1 MDTIGGTEARVTRT
15 VLRSEVLRILA
26 SGPLDVMIT
35 ASDASFL
42 GSDDFLAAFAAR
54 VVPVSLLM
62 LTRTVD
68 KTALQRL
75 RTAGAQVE
83 HIAPPIALD
92 ALQER
97 VRQAL
102 RQRDLT
108 SRTTCEPLPGLARR
122 IQSERGSFT
131 LHVNAGI
138 EYGSLTFLDGV
149 LVDAQN
155 ARRTGDRAALD
166 ILGWRQTSV
175 VFDRVVPLAP
185 ATVRQGLGVLI
196 AEAERA
202 VRPPDGAASE
212 EILAPPTSS
221 LRPSGAESRSQP
233 QPQPSAT
240 SSSSSKEDMAN
251 INKTLEETMKID
263 GAIGAAIADWESG
276 LCLGMAGGGSRLNIE
291 VAAAGN
297 CQVVKAKMATM
308 NELGIKGAIQD
319 ILITLDDQI
328 HLIRPLKR
336 GDNMFIY
343 LAIDKTK
350 GNLAMAR
357 HRLSKLEAELSI

>member
-1 MDTIGGTEARVTRT
+1 MDTIGGPEARVTRT

-62 LTRTVD
+62 LTRKVD
-68 KTALQRL
+68 KEALQRL
-75 RTAGAQVE
+75 RTAGAEVE
-83 HIAPPIALD
+83 HIAPPLALD

-149 LVDAQN
+149 LVNAQN

-185 ATVRQGLGVLI
+185 ATVRQGLGVLM

-202 VRPPDGAASE
+202 GRPRELAVSE

-221 LRPSGAESRSQP
+221 LRPLEAESRSQP
-233 QPQPSAT
+233 QQSPRSR
-240 SSSSSKEDMAN
+240 SSKEDMAN

-276 LCLGMAGGGSRLNIE
+276 LCLGMVGGGSRLNIE

-308 NELGIKGAIQD
+308 SELGIKGAIQD

-328 HLIRPLKR
+328 HLLRPLKR
-336 GDNMFIY
+336 GDNMFMY

-357 HRLSKLEAELSI
+357 HRLSKLETELNI

>member
-1 MDTIGGTEARVTRT
+1 MTRT

-62 LTRTVD
+62 LTRKVD
-68 KTALQRL
+68 KEALQRL

-102 RQRDLT
+102 RQRNLT

-185 ATVRQGLGVLI
+185 ATVRQGLGALI

-202 VRPPDGAASE
+202 ARPPDGAASE
-212 EILAPPTSS
+212 EILAPPTLP

-233 QPQPSAT
+233 QPQPQTQPSSI
-240 SSSSSKEDMAN
+240 SSSSSSSSSTKEDMAN

-276 LCLGMAGGGSRLNIE
+276 LCLGMAGGGSRLNVE

-308 NELGIKGAIQD
+308 NELGIKGAIHD

-328 HLIRPLKR
+328 HLLRPLKR

-343 LAIDKTK
+343 LAIDKAK

-357 HRLSKLEAELSI
+357 HRLAKLETELSI